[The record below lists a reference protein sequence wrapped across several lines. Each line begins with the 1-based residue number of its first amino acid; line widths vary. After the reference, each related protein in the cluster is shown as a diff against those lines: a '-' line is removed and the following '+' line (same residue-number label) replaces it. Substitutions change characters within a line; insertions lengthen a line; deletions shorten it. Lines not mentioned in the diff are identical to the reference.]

1 MRNDQHERLQSHSH
15 GRNHTTCDSRQQESH
30 HYINVVGNE
39 SIAIGNSTVSFAEGL
54 LVVKHTTPQQVEL
67 PLGEGIWEICDT
79 GKTDDVRILMPD
91 GD

>member
-1 MRNDQHERLQSHSH
+1 MRGYKVTVTSTVAPLVIADNKHR
-15 GRNHTTCDSRQQESH
+15 TI
-30 HYINVVGNE
+30 YINVVGNE

-54 LVVKHTTPQQVEL
+54 LIAKHTTPQTIEVPQ
-67 PLGEGIWEICDT
+67 GEGIWAICDA